1 MAHKRKYN
9 TSSPEESANK
19 LMLDIMSWVIHEVTK
34 DNVKSV
40 MWALAMNED
49 DALLLRVLKDLRK
62 EINAEKD

>member
-1 MAHKRKYN
+1 MEHKRKYN